1 MGNIPY
7 IDILILAMIAVFI
20 LNRLRNVLGK
30 KTGNEEDIIKKFKLK
45 KDGFKEST
53 PDMESNLKKEG
64 LKKDETINLHKDKNI
79 NKVLNEIKKI
89 ESSFGVNEFID
100 NSKKAFEYILGSYS
114 KNNLKALEPLLEKK
128 IFQIYKKEID
138 NRLKKKEIFEI
149 TIIGIKDPKIV
160 SAKVVNNIAEIIVE
174 YNSEQ
179 VQVLKDANNKIIE
192 GDTNQILNIEENWTF
207 SRKLKSKS
215 PNWSLIKISEKS

>member
-53 PDMESNLKKEG
+53 PDMESNLKSNG
-64 LKKDETINLHKDKNI
+64 LKEETINLHKDKNI

-89 ESSFGVNEFID
+89 ETSFGVNEFLD

-138 NRLKKKEIFEI
+138 HRLKKKEIFEI

-160 SAKVVNNIAEIIVE
+160 GAKVVNNIAEIIVE